1 MNEYPNIPSTPLAQL
16 SNKQAKEIHFINE
29 REEIP
34 LTFKD
39 FTKTYSW
46 PNMGSLRKMA
56 YESQSNGLAT
66 AFVKFRKRRLV
77 LPQTLFKLLK
87 GEEAKGNQQLA
98 KQL

>member
-1 MNEYPNIPSTPLAQL
+1 MCKKHQVSLTSIDL
-16 SNKQAKEIHFINE
+16 SSDREWKDFNLINE

-39 FTKTYSW
+39 FTSIYGW

-56 YESQSNGLAT
+56 YERETNGLAC
-66 AFVKFRKRRLV
+66 AFVKFKKRRLV

-87 GEEAKGNQQLA
+87 GGNV
-98 KQL
+98 